1 MLQEMA
7 EMFDESAAND
17 SSARDTPSSD
27 QHEAD
32 VKEKALVKTM
42 NQFAWAIAAAE
53 GSRARRGSK

>member
-1 MLQEMA
+1 
-7 EMFDESAAND
+7 MFDESAAND